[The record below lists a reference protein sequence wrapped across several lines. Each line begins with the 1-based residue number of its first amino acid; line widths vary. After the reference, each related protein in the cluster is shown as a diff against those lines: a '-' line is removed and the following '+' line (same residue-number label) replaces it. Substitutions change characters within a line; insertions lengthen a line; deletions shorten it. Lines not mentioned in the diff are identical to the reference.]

1 MALVPLLG
9 EMDLEEFR
17 IRGRQL
23 VEWIADY
30 LDNPERYPVFS
41 RSQPGDISLQLPQSA
56 PEDPESMADILADFE
71 RILLPGI
78 THWNHPG
85 FFAYFGISGSGPGIL
100 GEFLSSALNVNA
112 MLWHTSPAATE
123 LETVTL
129 DWLRQ
134 MLDLPPEFKG
144 IINDTAS
151 ISSLLAIAA
160 ARESLDLDIRRLG
173 MAGRPELPR
182 LRLYTSEQSHS
193 SIEKAAITLGIGQD
207 GVRKV
212 PVDQQ
217 FRMDVEALGDA
228 IKQDSEEG
236 WRPFC
241 VVATVGTTSTTSIDP
256 VPEIAALCEQLDLWL
271 HVDAAYGGVAAI
283 VPEFRHVLDGVSQAD
298 SIVVNPHKW
307 LFTPVDCSAFFVR
320 NPEMLTQTFSLVP
333 EYLRSSHDDVT
344 NYMDWGIQLGRRFR
358 ALKLWM
364 VIRHFGIE
372 GIQARVSEHIRL
384 AQMMGQRVDDD
395 PGYERMAPT
404 PFSVVCLR
412 AVPADLAET
421 LNTSDDEGL
430 IQEIELY
437 LDELNR
443 SIVDS
448 VSRSGEVYFS
458 HTMLNGKFTIRMAIG
473 NIRSDEK
480 WIVLAWDLLK
490 ETANSIDAT
499 LRPDSLRS

>member
-1 MALVPLLG
+1 MAIVPLLG
-9 EMDLEEFR
+9 DMDLEEFR

-30 LDNPERYPVFS
+30 LENPERYPVLS
-41 RSQPGDISLQLPQSA
+41 RSQPGDISLQLPQAA
-56 PEDPESMADILADFE
+56 PENPENMAEILADFE

-193 SIEKAAITLGIGQD
+193 SIEKAAITLGIGQE
-207 GVRKV
+207 GVRKI
-212 PVDQQ
+212 PVDEQ
-217 FRMDVEALGDA
+217 FRMDVEALSSA
-228 IKQDSEEG
+228 IKQDIEEE

-256 VPEIAALCEQLDLWL
+256 VPEIAALCEQFSLWL
-271 HVDAAYGGVAAI
+271 HVDAAYGGMAAI
-283 VPEFRHVLDGVSQAD
+283 VPDFRHVLDGVSQAD

-320 NPEMLTQTFSLVP
+320 KPEMLTQTFSLVP
-333 EYLRSSHDDVT
+333 EYLSSSHDDVT

-364 VIRHFGIE
+364 VIRHFGVE
-372 GIQARVSEHIRL
+372 GIQARISEHIHL
-384 AQMMGQRVDDD
+384 AQMMGKWVDDD
-395 PGYERMAPT
+395 SGFERMAPT
-404 PFSVVCLR
+404 LFSVVCLR

-421 LNTSDDEGL
+421 LGASDDEDL
-430 IQEIELY
+430 VQEAETY
-437 LDELNR
+437 LDKLNR
-443 SIVDS
+443 AIIDSINS
-448 VSRSGEVYFS
+448 SGEVYFS
-458 HTMLNGKFTIRMAIG
+458 HTVLNGKYTIRMAIG

-480 WIVLAWDLLK
+480 WVVLARELLK
-490 ETANSIDAT
+490 ETANSIDASM
-499 LRPDSLRS
+499 RPDSLRS